1 MIYCHILSILY
12 YIKIIRNYTYHP
24 FDTDL
29 SDQPS
34 DQSSRCL
41 ICLAQVGL
49 NFLRSRTSADGKNGG
64 LEKLDFANPLVV
76 TNHRKTIGKP

>member
-1 MIYCHILSILY
+1 MIYYLS
-12 YIKIIRNYTYHP
+12 YIIYIRNYTYHP
-24 FDTDL
+24 FDSDL
-29 SDQPS
+29 SDRPS

-49 NFLRSRTSADGKNGG
+49 NFLRIGG
-64 LEKLDFANPLVV
+64 LEKLDFANPLVM